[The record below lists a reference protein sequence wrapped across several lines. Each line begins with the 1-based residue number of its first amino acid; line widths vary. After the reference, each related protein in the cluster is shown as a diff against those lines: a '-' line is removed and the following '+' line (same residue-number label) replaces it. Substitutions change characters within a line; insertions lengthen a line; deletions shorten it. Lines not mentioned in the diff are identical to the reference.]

1 MPKPAI
7 ATEPTIDAQAGAAA
21 AVECFHCGLPVPAG
35 AAPPALDVLGEERRF
50 CCPGCQAVCQAI
62 VAAGLGE
69 YYRYRSEP
77 AASGARQAVPEFVRQ
92 LELYDRP
99 EIQKDFVRAG
109 RDWREAS
116 LLLEDIRCPA
126 CLWLNEKHLR
136 GLDGVIDVSIDDTT
150 QRARVRWDPGRIQLS
165 QILEAITAIG
175 YLADPYDAT
184 RSAQLLQARRWR
196 SAERLIFAGAAGMLV
211 MNFSLATYFM
221 GAPDAAGT
229 LPLWVLIGRWTS
241 LLVATAILA
250 YPGQDFFVGAW
261 RDLRNR
267 RPGMDIPIVLGLS
280 AAYLGSLHA
289 TVTQH
294 GEVYF
299 DSIAMFVFLLLL
311 ARRWEL
317 RGKLAAAD
325 RLDRLGRATPRTARR
340 LDAAGRCDEIP
351 AGDLVVGDRIR
362 VLPGET
368 VPVDGALL
376 VGTSSF
382 DESLLTGEASPVVR
396 GPGEPVVAG
405 SVNGEQTVVIRVT
418 HALQASAISEI
429 RRLVERGL
437 AQRPRYALLAERAA
451 RGFVA
456 AVLVIAGATALFWLQ
471 AEPAVWLANT
481 IAVLIVTCPCAL
493 ALATPVALAASAG
506 RFVALGVL
514 PLRMRALDSL
524 ALCDIVAFDKTGSL
538 TAGQPALVAVETTG
552 SLDRGE
558 SLGYAAALSALSEH
572 PLARALRRI
581 TPVPR
586 LVIEQAEN
594 VPGSG
599 IRAMIAGQAWCLG
612 RAEFV
617 LDRTALDPAVRT
629 AVERLGAEGHTVSL
643 LSNAAGVQAVMAFS
657 DPLRAGVKDMLA
669 GLGQT
674 GVSQFAILSGDTQ
687 RSVSGVGRQLGID
700 DRRGRLSPED
710 KLRWIQEKQADGHRV
725 GMFGDGIN
733 DAPVLAAADVS
744 VSFSDATDLANAS
757 SDFLILGDDIRCLA
771 AARRLARRTRT
782 NILQNLAWAAG
793 YNVLAVPL
801 AVAGWIPPWG
811 AAIGMSLSSLLVV
824 LNALRLQ
831 HGNLDQGPSQ
841 TAGRA
846 AQQDR
851 NEGSAEADPDL
862 LKPRPH

>member
-7 ATEPTIDAQAGAAA
+7 ATEPRLDAQAGASAA
-21 AVECFHCGLPVPAG
+21 AGCFHCGLPVPDCP
-35 AAPPALDVLGEERRF
+35 APPALEMLGEERRF

-62 VAAGLGE
+62 VAAGLGD

-77 AASGARQAVPEFVRQ
+77 AASGGRQAVPEFLRQ
-92 LELYDRP
+92 LDLYDRP

-109 RDWREAS
+109 RDGCEAS

-150 QRARVRWDPGRIQLS
+150 QRARVRWDPARIQLS
-165 QILEAITAIG
+165 QILKAITDIG
-175 YLADPYDAT
+175 YLAHPYDAT
-184 RSAQLLQARRWR
+184 RSGQLLQARRRR

-229 LPLWVLIGRWTS
+229 LPLWVRIGRWTS
-241 LLVATAILA
+241 LLLATVILA

-261 RDLRNR
+261 RDLRHR

-289 TVTQH
+289 TVTQQ

-325 RLDRLGRATPRTARR
+325 RLDRLGRAAPRTARR
-340 LDAAGRCDEIP
+340 LDEAGYCYEIP
-351 AGDLVVGDRIR
+351 AGELVVGDRIR

-376 VGTSSF
+376 LGSSSF

-396 GPGEPVVAG
+396 KPGDQVVAG

-418 HALQASAISEI
+418 HELQASAISEI

-471 AEPAVWLANT
+471 VEPAAWLPNT

-493 ALATPVALAASAG
+493 ALATPVALAVSAG

-524 ALCDIVAFDKTGSL
+524 ALCELVAFDKTGSL

-572 PLARALRRI
+572 PIARALRRSA
-581 TPVPR
+581 PVPG
-586 LVIEQAEN
+586 LVIEEAEN

-599 IRAMIAGQAWCLG
+599 IRAVIAGQAWRLG

-617 LDRTALDPAVRT
+617 LDMPRLDPAVKA
-629 AVERLGAEGHTVSL
+629 AVQRLSAAGHSVSL
-643 LSNAAGVQAVMAFS
+643 LANPEGVQAVMAFS
-657 DPLRAGVKDMLA
+657 DPLRAGVQDMLVDLRQA
-669 GLGQT
+669 G
-674 GVSQFAILSGDTQ
+674 VRQFAILSGDTQ

-700 DRRGRLSPED
+700 DCRGRLSPED
-710 KLRWIQEKQADGHRV
+710 KLRWIRQKQADGHRV

-744 VSFSDATDLANAS
+744 VSFSEATDLANAS

-771 AARRLARRTRT
+771 AARRLARRTRI

-831 HGNLDQGPSQ
+831 RGEGGRGNASPTQ
-841 TAGRA
+841 T
-846 AQQDR
+846 
-851 NEGSAEADPDL
+851 GSALPAGATG
-862 LKPRPH
+862 RRA